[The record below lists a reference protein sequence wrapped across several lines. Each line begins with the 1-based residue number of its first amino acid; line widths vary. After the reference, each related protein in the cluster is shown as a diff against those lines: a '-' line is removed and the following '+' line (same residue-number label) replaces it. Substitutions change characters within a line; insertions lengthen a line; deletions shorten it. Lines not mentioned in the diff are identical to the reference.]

1 MVFLV
6 PSQQS
11 VFKAQ
16 QCHHF
21 QAIKVAEKIASFS
34 VPAVQ
39 LAKAMGDHWA
49 DLVVGYGRK

>member
-6 PSQQS
+6 PQQS
-11 VFKAQ
+11 VQGSAV
-16 QCHHF
+16 HHF

-39 LAKAMGDHWA
+39 LAKAEIKTWLAMGG
-49 DLVVGYGRK
+49 LKK